1 MKTMVAVYGSLLSG
15 LGNHGFLSG
24 GSSIL
29 VGEGRANGLD
39 LYPYAGTSF
48 PAACLAED
56 DRSIKVEVYNVDDRT
71 MASLDMLEG
80 FPAFYNRRLTTVRL
94 EDGSKVQAWVYFL
107 KEDSASRGGQLK
119 RIEHGDWRRYRMEV
133 RYE

>member
-1 MKTMVAVYGSLLSG
+1 MKNMVAVYGSLLSG

-29 VGEGRANGLD
+29 VGEGRAFGLD
-39 LYPYAGTSF
+39 LYPYAGTAF
-48 PAACLAED
+48 PAACLAEE
-56 DRSIKVEVYNVDDRT
+56 DRSIKVEVYNVDGRT
-71 MASLDMLEG
+71 MANLDMLEG
-80 FPAFYNRRLTTVRL
+80 FPAFYNRRITTVLL

-107 KEDSASRGGQLK
+107 KEVSASRDGELK
-119 RIEHGDWRRYRMEV
+119 RIEHGDWRRYRTEV